1 MSRLK
6 HPSFTWF
13 NLQLTSFL
21 SISQQR
27 ELVACR
33 PLTWDNSPC
42 SSATDASLARLRF
55 TFEICN
61 NFVLGWSV
69 SHYSR
74 PTFDIIISLSLSV
87 QKNWL
92 REHFVPLKWEN
103 KPLLRAPCTRL
114 RFAFWDCSF
123 AKAWTRVSH
132 SSQPTVGII
141 ISLSLSLLRRIRCRR
156 KLHNKGHSH
165 DAFPLGPQ
173 LGAHGWRG
181 GSEVVVWPRVRIPG
195 VFSFPVQCHH
205 ALQLDHPTRHRAC
218 ELIFNFQPI
227 TGSFVSKYEKKLAT
241 LPADSA
247 SQNAQINESCKSWV
261 SDGVPTE
268 ESSVACK
275 LRD

>member
-1 MSRLK
+1 MLRA
-6 HPSFTWF
+6 P
-13 NLQLTSFL
+13 
-21 SISQQR
+21 
-27 ELVACR
+27 
-33 PLTWDNSPC
+33 
-42 SSATDASLARLRF
+42 ASGLH
-55 TFEICN
+55 FEIAALLKRE
-61 NFVLGWSV
+61 FG
-69 SHYSR
+69 
-74 PTFDIIISLSLSV
+74 SLTQANPQLASSSLSV
-87 QKNWL
+87 
-92 REHFVPLKWEN
+92 
-103 KPLLRAPCTRL
+103 
-114 RFAFWDCSF
+114 
-123 AKAWTRVSH
+123 
-132 SSQPTVGII
+132 
-141 ISLSLSLLRRIRCRR
+141 SLSLSLLRRIRCRR
-156 KLHNKGHSH
+156 KLHNIGHSH

-195 VFSFPVQCHH
+195 LFSFPVQCHH

-218 ELIFNFQPI
+218 ELIFNFQP